1 MNILQILPQLEAD
14 VLALFAAVAV
24 VVLLI
29 SIGALFVNE
38 RNGGPA
44 VAVGVGIG
52 AVAFSFTV
60 FGTLTKIDFRWVTAF
75 LVVCSFAGFSS
86 ILRQK
91 DRVSHFRLIGLIFLS
106 VLVLL
111 LIVSPRQASEWD
123 EFSHWLHAM
132 RYLID
137 FHQFPGR
144 PNAPEI
150 FSCCAAYPYGWPLL
164 VYLGHFISGI
174 KESLPALINIL
185 LLGLFGGLLA
195 RLSVK
200 DWERPSFAVIC
211 VGVLFATVLSPT
223 FVSKL
228 VFSSYADCVTAFL
241 LGVGCYLVVR
251 VSAALFEQPGEST
264 LPLWLSLGLIG
275 CAIISAKPA
284 NLVLYLLLLIG
295 LGALVLRRGAWRNIR
310 VDALLAIALPLLV
323 YILWR
328 QYVWDY
334 LIGQEMAIRRPE
346 DWNLHLLP
354 AILARA
360 FGVMAK
366 KGYYFIVMLFI
377 SIAAVRSFW
386 RCKTELDQILI
397 VVAVLFLGFN
407 AFLIFTY
414 VSVFGEFDALRV
426 ASFWRYNTQLGLTAT
441 LVVAIV
447 SGKLFLYLGNRWS
460 WTRSRLVSV
469 LPIAGVIAA
478 PFAAI
483 ESIRFDINPTKTFY
497 RDLLSQLPDFIPEH
511 SRIAIYDPAG
521 TGLGAVM
528 ATYEWN
534 DKLELSDR
542 ISAFNKGVSL
552 DEFRKR
558 SSSDLILVISGQGQ
572 LDYPIDEPVI
582 ALLKWDGGWQ
592 TVVSFRYPDERF
604 PSKYP

>member
-1 MNILQILPQLEAD
+1 MSILQILPQLEPD
-14 VLALFAAVAV
+14 VLALLAAIAV
-24 VVLLI
+24 VLVLI
-29 SIGALFVNE
+29 SVGDLFVNE

-52 AVAFSFTV
+52 VVALSFTV
-60 FGTLTKIDFRWVTAF
+60 FGTLTTIDFPWVTAF
-75 LVVCSFAGFSS
+75 LIVCSAGGFFN
-86 ILRQK
+86 IWRRQ
-91 DRVSHFRLIGLIFLS
+91 DRVSHFRLIGLAFLA

-111 LIVSPRQASEWD
+111 LIVSPRRASEWD

-132 RYLID
+132 RYLTD
-137 FHQFPGR
+137 FQQFPGR
-144 PNAPEI
+144 PDAPDI

-164 VYLGHFISGI
+164 SYIGHFVSGM

-195 RLSVK
+195 QLSVK
-200 DWERPSFAVIC
+200 DWARPSFVAIC

-251 VSAALFEQPGEST
+251 LNSVLVDQRGEST

-295 LGALVLRRGAWRNIR
+295 LGALILRMGAWRNIR
-310 VDALLAIALPLLV
+310 VDALLAVVLPLLV
-323 YILWR
+323 YFLWR
-328 QYVWDY
+328 QYVSDY
-334 LIGQEMAIRRPE
+334 LVGQEMAIRRPE

-354 AILARA
+354 AILASA
-360 FGVMAK
+360 LGVMAK
-366 KGYYFIVMLFI
+366 KGYYFIVMFLI
-377 SIAAVRSFW
+377 SIAAFRSFW

-414 VSVFGEFDALRV
+414 VAVFGEFDARRV
-426 ASFWRYNTQLGLTAT
+426 ASYWRYNTQLGLAAT

-447 SGKLFLYLGNRWS
+447 SGKLFSYLVNRWT
-460 WTRSRLVSV
+460 WTRSRVV
-469 LPIAGVIAA
+469 CALPIAGVLVA

-497 RDLLSQLPDFIPEH
+497 RDLLSQLPDYIPEH
-511 SRIAIYDPAG
+511 SRVAIYDPVG

-534 DKLELSDR
+534 EKLELRAR
-542 ISAFNKGVSL
+542 ISAFDKGISL
-552 DEFRKR
+552 DEFRER
-558 SSSDLILVISGQGQ
+558 SSSDLILVISGQKQ
-572 LDYPIDEPVI
+572 LDDPINEPVVE
-582 ALLKWDGGWQ
+582 LLKWNDGWQ

-604 PSKYP
+604 PSTYP